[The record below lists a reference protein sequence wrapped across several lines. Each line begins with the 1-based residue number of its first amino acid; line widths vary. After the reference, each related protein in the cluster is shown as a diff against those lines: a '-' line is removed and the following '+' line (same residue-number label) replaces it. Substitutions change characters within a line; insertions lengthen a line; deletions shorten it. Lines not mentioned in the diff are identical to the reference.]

1 MDKEVIII
9 PYLTAGQKMM
19 IRRKKWL
26 DLGFTEKEYKQFEE
40 DVVKGYLSE
49 DVAKSLQKSKEIQ
62 NEIIEISNQI
72 KKDSKKA
79 LKYFLSTVIVAV
91 FSIIISIALKF

>member
-40 DVVKGYLSE
+40 DVFKGYLSE